1 MVCGLINYLFES
13 SIWCLGSG
21 EKSKQRKQ
29 MTGTFYQVIISAKC
43 ILGFPLWTKNLEKVF
58 GEGLWFE
65 NKEVFWQTCDICE
78 WHVLAVVSS
87 IA

>member
-43 ILGFPLWTKNLEKVF
+43 ILGFPLWTKNLEKVLGRGFDLKTKNLF
-58 GEGLWFE
+58 GKLVTFVSGT
-65 NKEVFWQTCDICE
+65 FWQ
-78 WHVLAVVSS
+78 
-87 IA
+87 